1 VTEFDG
7 PEEVE
12 VESRESDQEGSDDG
26 DGPSTSADGSGTE
39 SVADDHVPLDG
50 DGDDEPDRVV
60 TDGVQRRRTQL
71 ARPFRQRTHV
81 HAPRLRR
88 SQCTQSYVLIL
99 FVYTR
104 TT

>member
-1 VTEFDG
+1 MTEFDG

-50 DGDDEPDRVV
+50 HGQPNLSTV
-60 TDGVQRRRTQL
+60 T
-71 ARPFRQRTHV
+71 AMM
-81 HAPRLRR
+81 
-88 SQCTQSYVLIL
+88 SQTV
-99 FVYTR
+99 
-104 TT
+104 